1 MNAAAQPKSLGDR
14 LAWRKP
20 MSSRKEEL
28 VVKEL
33 QELRNLESQLQ
44 MKWRRLK
51 RAGKGVRTSFV
62 LSLRELQMRAQQL
75 ERLLDS
81 SQQRVA

>member
-1 MNAAAQPKSLGDR
+1 
-14 LAWRKP
+14 

-33 QELRNLESQLQ
+33 QELRSLETELH

-51 RAGKGVRTSFV
+51 RAGKGVQASFV
-62 LSLRELQMRAQQL
+62 SSLRELQTRTQQL
-75 ERLLDS
+75 ELLLDS

>member
-1 MNAAAQPKSLGDR
+1 
-14 LAWRKP
+14 

-33 QELRNLESQLQ
+33 QELRSLETELQ

-51 RAGKGVRTSFV
+51 RAGKGVRASFV
-62 LSLRELQMRAQQL
+62 SSLRELQTRTQQL
-75 ERLLDS
+75 ELLLE
-81 SQQRVA
+81 A

>member
-1 MNAAAQPKSLGDR
+1 
-14 LAWRKP
+14 

-33 QELRNLESQLQ
+33 QELKSLEIELQ
-44 MKWRRLK
+44 TKWKRLK
-51 RAGKGVRTSFV
+51 RAGKGVGASFV
-62 LSLRELQMRAQQL
+62 SSLRELQTRTQQL

-81 SQQRVA
+81 PQQQRMV